1 MTTVYKPLGLNFLAK
16 TSERML
22 FPRQEVRK
30 VKRVLFGPVDHTE
43 TQKFLEEELE
53 KITVEQS
60 ETWNF
65 DFKREQMLNP
75 DGRYIWRP
83 VTPHKTIRPIKKFP
97 VVEIDTHEF
106 YGQPNEII
114 RPIPIK
120 VIKEN
125 ADVSSTP
132 KSQTQKSKPQ
142 RLITGKYTQ
151 IFLAVNSASNDT
163 VLVLRSRF
171 RYLDYGFY
179 FYTNVFQISRINT
192 MLATS

>member
-22 FPRQEVRK
+22 FSRPEVRK

-53 KITVEQS
+53 KITVTQS

-75 DGRYIWRP
+75 DGIYNWRP
-83 VTPHKTIRPIKKFP
+83 ATPKKAIRPIKNKKFP
-97 VVEIDTHEF
+97 VVEVDTQEF
-106 YGQPNEII
+106 YAQPNEII

-120 VIKEN
+120 VIQEN
-125 ADVSSTP
+125 EIKAHP
-132 KSQTQKSKPQ
+132 KLHIQKSKPQ
-142 RLITGKYTQ
+142 RLITGK
-151 IFLAVNSASNDT
+151 SK
-163 VLVLRSRF
+163 
-171 RYLDYGFY
+171 Y
-179 FYTNVFQISRINT
+179 FS
-192 MLATS
+192 L

>member
-16 TSERML
+16 TSERVV
-22 FPRQEVRK
+22 FSRPEVRK

-53 KITVEQS
+53 KIAVTQS

-75 DGRYIWRP
+75 DGIYNWRP
-83 VTPHKTIRPIKKFP
+83 ATPHKTIRPIKKFP
-97 VVEIDTHEF
+97 VIEVDNLEF
-106 YGQPNEII
+106 YGQPTEII

-120 VIKEN
+120 VIQETEIK
-125 ADVSSTP
+125 SIP

-151 IFLAVNSASNDT
+151 IYCFCSLIDSTEMRQMTQLQFAFT
-163 VLVLRSRF
+163 L
-171 RYLDYGFY
+171 
-179 FYTNVFQISRINT
+179 
-192 MLATS
+192 